1 VEIAILSRP
10 LSRSTSPFQ
19 GEVKSVCGSGAKPF
33 GISSDVVPK
42 ATARHISESHIPKL
56 AGCAMTEKM
65 FATIAAVI
73 FALVALLH
81 LLRLVMGWSV
91 VIDSWMVPMWV
102 SWVGLVV
109 AGGLSYYGARLA
121 MRS

>member
-1 VEIAILSRP
+1 
-10 LSRSTSPFQ
+10 
-19 GEVKSVCGSGAKPF
+19 
-33 GISSDVVPK
+33 
-42 ATARHISESHIPKL
+42 
-56 AGCAMTEKM
+56 MTEKT

-81 LLRLVMGWSV
+81 LLRLVMGWSI
-91 VIDSWMVPMWV
+91 VIDSWTVPMWV

-121 MRS
+121 MSS

>member
-1 VEIAILSRP
+1 
-10 LSRSTSPFQ
+10 
-19 GEVKSVCGSGAKPF
+19 
-33 GISSDVVPK
+33 
-42 ATARHISESHIPKL
+42 
-56 AGCAMTEKM
+56 MTEKT

-81 LLRLVMGWSV
+81 LVRLVMGWSI
-91 VIDSWMVPMWV
+91 VIDSWTVPMWV

>member
-1 VEIAILSRP
+1 
-10 LSRSTSPFQ
+10 
-19 GEVKSVCGSGAKPF
+19 
-33 GISSDVVPK
+33 
-42 ATARHISESHIPKL
+42 
-56 AGCAMTEKM
+56 MTEKM

-91 VIDSWMVPMWV
+91 VIDAWTVPMWV
-102 SWVGLVV
+102 SWVALVV
-109 AGGLSYYGARLA
+109 AGALSYYEARLA

>member
-1 VEIAILSRP
+1 
-10 LSRSTSPFQ
+10 
-19 GEVKSVCGSGAKPF
+19 
-33 GISSDVVPK
+33 
-42 ATARHISESHIPKL
+42 
-56 AGCAMTEKM
+56 MTEKT

-91 VIDSWMVPMWV
+91 VIDSWTVPMWV

-109 AGGLSYYGARLA
+109 AGGLTYYGTRLA
-121 MRS
+121 MCS

>member
-1 VEIAILSRP
+1 
-10 LSRSTSPFQ
+10 
-19 GEVKSVCGSGAKPF
+19 
-33 GISSDVVPK
+33 
-42 ATARHISESHIPKL
+42 
-56 AGCAMTEKM
+56 MTEKT
-65 FATIAAVI
+65 FATIAAAI

-91 VIDSWMVPMWV
+91 VIDSWTVPMWV

-109 AGGLSYYGARLA
+109 AGGMSYCGARLA

>member
-1 VEIAILSRP
+1 
-10 LSRSTSPFQ
+10 
-19 GEVKSVCGSGAKPF
+19 
-33 GISSDVVPK
+33 
-42 ATARHISESHIPKL
+42 
-56 AGCAMTEKM
+56 MTEKM
-65 FATIAAVI
+65 FATIAGVI

>member
-1 VEIAILSRP
+1 
-10 LSRSTSPFQ
+10 
-19 GEVKSVCGSGAKPF
+19 
-33 GISSDVVPK
+33 
-42 ATARHISESHIPKL
+42 
-56 AGCAMTEKM
+56 MTEKT
-65 FATIAAVI
+65 FATIAAAI

-91 VIDSWMVPMWV
+91 VVDSWTVPMWV

-109 AGGLSYYGARLA
+109 AAGLSYCGVRLA

>member
-1 VEIAILSRP
+1 
-10 LSRSTSPFQ
+10 
-19 GEVKSVCGSGAKPF
+19 
-33 GISSDVVPK
+33 
-42 ATARHISESHIPKL
+42 
-56 AGCAMTEKM
+56 MTEKM

-91 VIDSWMVPMWV
+91 VIDSWTVPMSV
-102 SWVGLVV
+102 SLIGLVV

>member
-1 VEIAILSRP
+1 
-10 LSRSTSPFQ
+10 
-19 GEVKSVCGSGAKPF
+19 
-33 GISSDVVPK
+33 
-42 ATARHISESHIPKL
+42 
-56 AGCAMTEKM
+56 MTEKM
-65 FATIAAVI
+65 FATSAAVI
-73 FALVALLH
+73 FTLVALLH

-91 VIDSWMVPMWV
+91 VIDSWTVPMWV

>member
-1 VEIAILSRP
+1 
-10 LSRSTSPFQ
+10 
-19 GEVKSVCGSGAKPF
+19 
-33 GISSDVVPK
+33 
-42 ATARHISESHIPKL
+42 
-56 AGCAMTEKM
+56 MTEKM

-91 VIDSWMVPMWV
+91 VIGSWTVPMWV
-102 SWVGLVV
+102 SWVGLVI
-109 AGGLSYYGARLA
+109 AGGLSYYGTRLA

>member
-1 VEIAILSRP
+1 
-10 LSRSTSPFQ
+10 
-19 GEVKSVCGSGAKPF
+19 
-33 GISSDVVPK
+33 
-42 ATARHISESHIPKL
+42 
-56 AGCAMTEKM
+56 MTEKM

-81 LLRLVMGWSV
+81 LLRLAMGWSV
-91 VIDSWMVPMWV
+91 VIDAWTVPMWA

-121 MRS
+121 MYS

>member
-1 VEIAILSRP
+1 
-10 LSRSTSPFQ
+10 
-19 GEVKSVCGSGAKPF
+19 
-33 GISSDVVPK
+33 
-42 ATARHISESHIPKL
+42 
-56 AGCAMTEKM
+56 MTEKT

-81 LLRLVMGWSV
+81 LLRLVMGWSI

-102 SWVGLVV
+102 SWIGLVV

>member
-1 VEIAILSRP
+1 
-10 LSRSTSPFQ
+10 
-19 GEVKSVCGSGAKPF
+19 
-33 GISSDVVPK
+33 
-42 ATARHISESHIPKL
+42 
-56 AGCAMTEKM
+56 MTEKT

-91 VIDSWMVPMWV
+91 VIDSWTVPMWV

-109 AGGLSYYGARLA
+109 AGSLSYYAGRLA
-121 MRS
+121 IRS

>member
-1 VEIAILSRP
+1 
-10 LSRSTSPFQ
+10 
-19 GEVKSVCGSGAKPF
+19 
-33 GISSDVVPK
+33 
-42 ATARHISESHIPKL
+42 
-56 AGCAMTEKM
+56 MTEKM

-81 LLRLVMGWSV
+81 LVRLVMGWSI
-91 VIDSWMVPMWV
+91 VIDSWTVPMWV

-109 AGGLSYYGARLA
+109 AGGLSYYGGRLA